1 MDVKAGKLVVER
13 KLVDISA
20 LREDLLDFSFLL
32 ECSEPGSLPESELV
46 ASFLDLNAPVLARAC
61 LLLQCAYFVNKC
73 NRGEWP
79 AWIKMNFPMPVQQA
93 THTNLQPPAQPI
105 AISISGPAATS
116 TVDVDNRGVRTQK
129 NTAQIQWAA
138 GRLFHSW
145 AEALGIRIMEF
156 LDNPANVT
164 SSDAFLHRD
173 FGYEENFL
181 DDALVNASGDNCPYA
196 LLVLAVQLL
205 MEITAFLRES
215 HQHALRGGGGRNAR
229 GHSEVV
235 VQSEGHGAQM
245 SGRRSHTSGLSGHQA
260 GVGAAGAASALKATR
275 RRLSILMPLFGP
287 MESKEKATPQGGNSY
302 IELPDVR
309 TENTET
315 GVSTRI
321 GEEIGSTANGHS
333 NRQISFAFSDDQRGR
348 CASLQGSLS
357 SPDVPTEVMEKSSKE
372 N

>member
-1 MDVKAGKLVVER
+1 
-13 KLVDISA
+13 
-20 LREDLLDFSFLL
+20 
-32 ECSEPGSLPESELV
+32 
-46 ASFLDLNAPVLARAC
+46 
-61 LLLQCAYFVNKC
+61 
-73 NRGEWP
+73 
-79 AWIKMNFPMPVQQA
+79 
-93 THTNLQPPAQPI
+93 
-105 AISISGPAATS
+105 
-116 TVDVDNRGVRTQK
+116 
-129 NTAQIQWAA
+129 
-138 GRLFHSW
+138 
-145 AEALGIRIMEF
+145 
-156 LDNPANVT
+156 
-164 SSDAFLHRD
+164 
-173 FGYEENFL
+173 
-181 DDALVNASGDNCPYA
+181 
-196 LLVLAVQLL
+196 

-321 GEEIGSTANGHS
+321 GEEIGEFCNPEQLILSAYSVISDGCMFASRINPVSCGRATLGSTPHKM
-333 NRQISFAFSDDQRGR
+333 
-348 CASLQGSLS
+348 LLLL
-357 SPDVPTEVMEKSSKE
+357 
-372 N
+372 